1 MESADEKNRRLFWL
15 TQASQTMDRKVP
27 LSASSSPAEEQPSNP
42 PACAFRP
49 VTPQTEGRLQRS
61 PPLSVE
67 TSKFSKRKADNT
79 DNAGMESL
87 NSDFRIKAARMQM
100 NTTATTAVATAE
112 EDPCV
117 VWAKSLVNDLNMITN
132 ENRKLLQITINRL
145 VQDEIEKQIETEISQ
160 MEQKHEHY
168 EHVPH
173 F

>member
-15 TQASQTMDRKVP
+15 TQASQTMDRHFR
-27 LSASSSPAEEQPSNP
+27 
-42 PACAFRP
+42 AFRP

-112 EDPCV
+112 DPCV
-117 VWAKSLVNDLNMITN
+117 VWAKSLVNDLNTITN
-132 ENRKLLQITINRL
+132 ENRRKLLQIRINRL

-160 MEQKHEHY
+160 MEQKHEH
-168 EHVPH
+168 
-173 F
+173 